1 MNTRPLLP
9 AIAQQQLLFPDAS
22 IVAAP
27 AQGIQ
32 ILPAPALDLEPHQ
45 SWPYPGLTP
54 VDCARAQLSRSKAY
68 TDVIAAVIKRHGGQM
83 TDAEVKAAIPT
94 DWLNLLGR
102 WAHASLSPR
111 QGEDLGIEV
120 KYVGHEGSGGFH
132 FTYKAQG

>member
-9 AIAQQQLLFPDAS
+9 AFAQQQLLFPDAS

-27 AQGIQ
+27 AQVIQ
-32 ILPAPALDLEPHQ
+32 ILPAPALDLKPHQ
-45 SWPYPGLTP
+45 SWPYPGLSP
-54 VDCARAQLSRSKAY
+54 EDCARAELSRSEEY
-68 TDVIAAVIKRHGGQM
+68 TQVIAAVIKRHGGLM

-94 DWLNLLGR
+94 DWLTLLGR